1 MQVGG
6 SGCPQRASM
15 NRLPFCEVFNFWSP
29 YRMEL
34 KNFASL
40 DALTGSLAVE
50 LDVDIAILRVL
61 LDWMTR

>member
-1 MQVGG
+1 
-6 SGCPQRASM
+6 
-15 NRLPFCEVFNFWSP
+15 
-29 YRMEL
+29 MEL

-50 LDVDIAILRVL
+50 LDVDIGILRVL